1 MISAYLYNSLS
12 SVDERWVAF
21 MGTKQALSTREA
33 WETLEGQA
41 LSKQKEHMC
50 LLKLPID
57 IEDNQILYYHLILI
71 HSKSIFSEK

>member
-1 MISAYLYNSLS
+1 
-12 SVDERWVAF
+12 

-33 WETLEGQA
+33 LEGQA

-50 LLKLPID
+50 LLKLSVD

-71 HSKSIFSEK
+71 HSTWLFSEK